1 MRKLHHFGIQVTNQV
16 DGETHNDELHLFCT
30 DVAASPNKIEF
41 LRFEKGCPFPEL
53 VQTMPHIAYEV
64 ESMDEELKDAKLIYG
79 PFIPVPGMT
88 VAFIEE
94 EGIPVKLDYFS

>member
-1 MRKLHHFGIQVTNQV
+1 MRKLHHFGIPVTNPV

-64 ESMDEELKDAKLIYG
+64 ESMETKNLRMLNLFMVLLFLFLG
-79 PFIPVPGMT
+79 
-88 VAFIEE
+88 
-94 EGIPVKLDYFS
+94 

>member
-1 MRKLHHFGIQVTNQV
+1 MRKLHHFGIPVTNPV

-41 LRFEKGCPFPEL
+41 LRFEKGCPLPEL
-53 VQTMPHIAYEV
+53 VQT
-64 ESMDEELKDAKLIYG
+64 MDEELKDAKLIYG

>member
-1 MRKLHHFGIQVTNQV
+1 
-16 DGETHNDELHLFCT
+16 
-30 DVAASPNKIEF
+30 
-41 LRFEKGCPFPEL
+41 
-53 VQTMPHIAYEV
+53 MPHIAYEV

>member
-1 MRKLHHFGIQVTNQV
+1 MVKLTMMSFIFSVLMWQRVQIRLNFYV
-16 DGETHNDELHLFCT
+16 L
-30 DVAASPNKIEF
+30 K
-41 LRFEKGCPFPEL
+41 RGCPFPEL

>member
-1 MRKLHHFGIQVTNQV
+1 MRKLHHFGIPVTNPV
-16 DGETHNDELHLFCT
+16 AGETHNDELHLFCT

-64 ESMDEELKDAKLIYG
+64 ESMDEELKDSKLIYG
-79 PFIPVPGMT
+79 PLFL
-88 VAFIEE
+88 FRE
-94 EGIPVKLDYFS
+94 

>member
-1 MRKLHHFGIQVTNQV
+1 MRKLHHFGIPVTNPV

-41 LRFEKGCPFPEL
+41 LPEL